1 MYAVNLIMEDA
12 LHVERCIFLLLASVN
27 AQDNKLC
34 TFLIGPDP
42 DLVGGGSTYDTA
54 EPLSGSRN
62 LGEERE
68 LLLTI

>member
-1 MYAVNLIMEDA
+1 METVNLIVEDA

-27 AQDNKLC
+27 AQDNKLR

-42 DLVGGGSTYDTA
+42 DLVGGESTYVTA

-62 LGEERE
+62 LGEER
-68 LLLTI
+68 LLLPTI